1 MRTCMPALTLML
13 WWWAFS
19 LQERACTLQMPLYL
33 SLLIHSP
40 NAVDFFFFFNITE
53 VVYFK
58 IALSLSWK
66 LWKLEY
72 TLHGPKQIRTICVC
86 VTLGPL
92 SSRCQGGR
100 SQGDQAW
107 CVCRGGGLEGKVERA
122 SQVQCA
128 SQCHSSG
135 APFLSQEWAYLGIPT
150 ILSLWWEP
158 PVEVRPWMVW
168 RSWVPPLAVRDLRAM
183 FSWLQQPWNSVMKT
197 AYDHFLFLRTIIA
210 LLHDKMT
217 LKIYSSRCYKI
228 ELNVYFKWMAYG
240 STVC

>member
-1 MRTCMPALTLML
+1 MLLT
-13 WWWAFS
+13 
-19 LQERACTLQMPLYL
+19 
-33 SLLIHSP
+33 
-40 NAVDFFFFFNITE
+40 FFFFNLTE
-53 VVYFK
+53 VVDFK

-107 CVCRGGGLEGKVERA
+107 CVCGGGGLEGKVEWA

-158 PVEVRPWMVW
+158 PVEVRPWDGVK
-168 RSWVPPLAVRDLRAM
+168 
-183 FSWLQQPWNSVMKT
+183 VM
-197 AYDHFLFLRTIIA
+197 
-210 LLHDKMT
+210 
-217 LKIYSSRCYKI
+217 
-228 ELNVYFKWMAYG
+228 G
-240 STVC
+240 STSSCQRSESYVFMAATAMKQCHENCLWSRFMFEDHNCSSSWQNDIKNIFI